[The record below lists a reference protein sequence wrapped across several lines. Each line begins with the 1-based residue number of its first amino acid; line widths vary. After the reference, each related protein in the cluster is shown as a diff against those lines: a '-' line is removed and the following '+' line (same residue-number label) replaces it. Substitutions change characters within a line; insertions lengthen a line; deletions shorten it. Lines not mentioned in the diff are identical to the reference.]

1 MSRRDRAGR
10 SVRRAVAP
18 SRPRARRQVS
28 AGGVIVRESSSGW
41 DVCLIARATDRGL
54 VWGLPK
60 GHVEPGEQ
68 LEQTAL
74 REVREETGLTG
85 EIVRKLGA
93 ITYVFSARPYS
104 DTSKTSAPV
113 RFVKTVHFYLLR
125 YRDGRTS
132 DHDDEVEQ
140 AEWFNT
146 DEATRKL
153 AYDNERRILR
163 KALAV
168 LNEQAR
174 AS

>member
-1 MSRRDRAGR
+1 MIAR
-10 SVRRAVAP
+10 P
-18 SRPRARRQVS
+18 SS
-28 AGGVIVRESSSGW
+28 AGW
-41 DVCLIARATDRGL
+41 DLCLIARATDRGL

-60 GHVEPGEQ
+60 GHIEPGEQ

-93 ITYVFSARPYS
+93 ITYVFSARPYT
-104 DTSKTSAPV
+104 DGPKPSASV
-113 RFVKTVHFYLLR
+113 RFVKTVHFFLLR
-125 YRDGRTS
+125 YRDGQTS

-140 AEWFNT
+140 AEWFNA
-146 DEATRKL
+146 DDATSKL

-163 KALAV
+163 KAQALLA
-168 LNEQAR
+168 EQAR